1 QLDGQTVGLTDA
13 TEDKLGHVTNLGEL
27 STPRGNVTM
36 VGYAVN
42 QMGIARAT
50 TSVVAGGSV
59 YLLAKDTAVDVATQT
74 PGSTR
79 AGRVVVGEN
88 SLTEVLP
95 EVNDTATTQ
104 DGAAGTALDQP
115 SRVRVVG
122 QDIRIEGAARDLQG
136 QPIDGTGARIVARS
150 GEVELIALD
159 NPKTDFFVGI
169 GTDIFS
175 GGSDVS
181 AAARVHVGSG
191 ARIDVSGLRDVE
203 VAAGRS
209 VVEID
214 LRGDELKDSPVNQQ
228 GPLRGEKVFIDID
241 RALAESDAG
250 KPTLVARDTLL
261 ALKAQQQR
269 TVAERSTAGGSVKV
283 YSKGEAIVESG
294 VAIDLSGGNL
304 KHLPGTIKTTLLSA
318 NGKSVDLSVASAEV
332 RYDGIATRFV
342 KDFGRWNVKKVFDLG
357 QSYRTATGFVEG
369 QDAGSL
375 ETFGIG
381 GLYAQPT
388 ISGYTVTGERQ
399 REAGVQPRGARWV
412 VGYDDV
418 SSADKNRLPV
428 TGYDTQDYKLNQA
441 VELADAAAGLPAGF
455 RFGDALPTDL
465 KSTLALDSRMVGENR
480 VAELTV
486 FSNQA
491 VTVRDAIRAPQGGG
505 IALTGAN
512 LDVAADISVASG
524 NVALTARN
532 TAGQLADGLPAPR
545 LSVADGVTI
554 STRGSWVNDLPGTGG
569 TGTAAPLI
577 DGGSI
582 ALTAQSISDGPG
594 NFIAQGELALGQDV
608 TLDAD
613 SGAWLKADGKLAG
626 GDGGSV
632 ALSGYRVDGLDGVD
646 MHAYGVAKGGSL
658 KLGSNRI
665 QVGGASSAAP
675 DMLNLD
681 SSLFTRGGF
690 AGYALNALTRLEVAA
705 DTRIA
710 PMVVSRE
717 LRSDSAVRASGS
729 DIAGFSDLAVRD
741 ARVRQAVDLD
751 LAARQ
756 DTAQT
761 GDLVIGTNAHVE
773 LEPDAKL
780 TLDGLNQV
788 DIDGVLRA
796 NGGTITAS
804 SDLSVH
810 LGNAAELDVSGV
822 ARTYTDSRGLTQGT
836 VLAGGSIDLAAASV
850 ATEVGSSMN
859 LSGAAPVRLDVPN
872 ERGGLGRQVGSDA
885 GTLSVFADGSIR
897 LDGSLYAKAGATGLR
912 GGVFEATL
920 GKFVDPGPG
929 QALTPTVLHLA
940 SSVMPA
946 QNDGV
951 TRLDATRIEDA
962 GFDRIRLAS
971 RDAIKLEDGLDVG
984 SGRALPLRELT
995 LDAAAILSAGGDSR
1009 LEADTLRV
1017 GNLDPKRRAA
1027 TTAASNT
1034 GTLTLDARLLD
1045 LVGKFELGGMARA
1058 DLTGTEVVRLSGTIK
1073 KGAVRPLGELN
1084 TAADLAFYGALVAPA
1099 SYSQARIFAPG
1110 RTVSFHRTTN
1120 APAQPLSALG
1130 SLTVEAKNIVQDGNL
1145 WAPFGQLEFKASE
1158 SLVFKD
1164 GSLTSVTATPGSLL
1178 PFGKLQ
1184 NGREWVVDLDPNNV
1198 PEGQITQDELESKA
1212 IRLSGQS
1219 VDMQAGAKIDLAG
1232 GGDLQ
1237 AYEFTVGPGGSRDI
1251 LADKNTYA
1259 ILPGYSGGFA
1269 PADAQEKFDRASG
1282 EAVYLSGVPGLADGV
1297 YTLLP
1302 AHYAL
1307 LPGAYAVKLDTGIA
1321 GVMPGQAYSRQD
1333 GVRIAAGYVTDS
1345 RTGAP
1350 RDANWQGVQVMTR
1363 DQVRAR
1369 SEFTLTRATE
1379 FYADGR
1385 LRPQDAGLLSVATT
1399 GSGADALKL
1408 DAAYNMKAG
1417 SGGRGAQVDIS
1428 ALKIAV
1434 TSGSPTGIDPDAVV
1448 LDASTLNAL
1457 GADSL
1462 FIGGTR
1468 STQGDTTM
1476 LTVGANEV
1484 KLANDAAHAL
1494 QADEIMLAAKDT
1506 LTLKT
1511 GSALDAQGAAGN
1523 AGSYETDGN
1532 GAFVRAASTTATFAR
1547 TGSPDRSAGT
1557 LIGEA
1562 GSTIAAADSIAH
1574 DATKEN
1580 AFKGATRFEQ
1590 EKTVNGVVERTSVDG
1605 NLAVGATRINFGEA
1619 PGSAEG
1625 ITYSQAELNAFD
1637 SLRGLTLTSY
1647 TTFDLYTGK
1656 TETVNGVVTAS
1667 GVKVGGLDGDNKP
1680 TLQNL
1685 TLQGAGLAGIDNA
1698 DQTAQLNAKNLTLA
1712 NPNNAATFTAGGT
1725 LGSGDLAV
1733 TADTLTLGAGDKA
1746 IQGFGAVT
1754 VTANELV
1761 AATGTGTLDIAA
1773 PATLNVARIS
1783 GEKASNQSLT
1793 AVGAP
1798 LTVAQH
1804 TADRTLAPVTALG
1817 AKWAMQGTSV
1827 DFNSHAELPSGTFK
1841 LTATAGNVELGA
1853 DARVDVAGRAVQF
1866 FDVTKPSWGG
1876 TAEFVS
1882 EIGNV
1887 TFADRSL
1894 RDVALRD
1901 IAQVDVSAAKGG
1913 DAGTLIV
1920 RATDGSFSV
1929 VNDSIKG
1936 DTPDADGKRGE
1947 GARALIDVK
1956 TLASFSDLNTA
1967 LNQGGVGDDGIPNNG
1982 IDYDGFDG
1990 ERDLRVRTGDVSI
2003 ATTDMVKAQV
2013 IKISVDGDPSVVD
2026 DGKINVAG
2034 TLDASGEKA
2043 GRIELFAKN
2052 NVNVE
2057 STARLA
2063 AVSSGANEDGG
2074 DIVIG
2079 TRKGQLNLEASDQG
2093 KGIDVS
2099 GGAGGQGGTVLLRA
2113 PRTRV
2118 VTNGVEVLDVAVTAL
2133 SSTIS
2138 GARSVSV
2145 EAVKVYNPGD
2155 IGTLD
2160 PATNTLSLAT
2170 ADFETIKNDNA
2181 AFAGHLDTGGNYVD
2195 HYAAIKDR
2203 LGQQTLHILS
2213 GVEVR

>member
-1 QLDGQTVGLTDA
+1 MNRNCYRLVFNTTLGMMVPVAETARRSGKASSGTATSGAALALAGALLAGAVHAELPVAMPVEGLGMRFAAPGTTADYQWNGTQAYVNQVGNKAVVNFQSFNISAGHDVQFRQVDGLATQNLVQGANFSSLVRIHDINPSIIAGSISQAAGQKANVTLINSNGFAFIGSAQWNTNSSTASTLNMQDRFLDTFLPTGEPSPQFENAIDGGAARGFIKVFEGAQITAGSQGRVMLIAPTVVNKGKVTAPGGQVIVAAASKAYLRSAGSELNGVLIEIDSPVGLNNFDTANTSVVDGQLDGQTVGLTDA

-59 YLLAKDTAVDVATQT
+59 YLLAKDTAADVATQT

-95 EVNDTATTQ
+95 EINDTATTQ

-159 NPKTDFFVGI
+159 NPKTDFFVG
-169 GTDIFS
+169 GATDLFS

-304 KHLPGTIKTTLLSA
+304 KHLPGSIKTTLLSA
-318 NGKSVDLSVASAEV
+318 NGKLVDLSVASAEV

-399 REAGVQPRGARWV
+399 RESGVQPRGARWV

-441 VELADAAAGLPAGF
+441 VELADATASLPTGF
-455 RFGDALPTDL
+455 RFGDALPADL

-486 FSNQA
+486 LSNQA

-512 LDVAADISVASG
+512 LDVAADISVTSG

-532 TAGQLADGLPAPR
+532 TAGQLADVLPAPR
-545 LSVADGVTI
+545 LNVAEGVTI

-569 TGTAAPLI
+569 TLTAAPLI

-582 ALTAQSISDGPG
+582 ALTAQSVSDGPG
-594 NFIAQGELALGQDV
+594 SFIAQGELALGQGV

-613 SGAWLKADGKLAG
+613 GGAWLKPDGKLAG

-665 QVGGASSAAP
+665 QVGGVFNAAP

-681 SSLFTRGGF
+681 SGLFTRGGF
-690 AGYALNALTRLEVAA
+690 ARYALNALTRLEVAS

-710 PMVVSRE
+710 PTLVSRE
-717 LRSDSAVRASGS
+717 LRSDSTVRASGS

-741 ARVRQAVDLD
+741 AQVRQTVDLD
-751 LAARQ
+751 LAARE
-756 DTAQT
+756 DTAQI
-761 GDLVIGTNAHVE
+761 GDLVVGTNAHVE
-773 LEPDAKL
+773 LEPGGKL

-810 LGNAAELDVSGV
+810 LGNAAALDVSGV
-822 ARTYTDSRGLTQGT
+822 ARTYIDSRGLTQGT
-836 VLAGGSIDLAAASV
+836 VLAGGTIDLAAASV
-850 ATEVGSSMN
+850 ATEAGSSMN

-897 LDGSLYAKAGATGLR
+897 LDGSLHAEAGATGLR

-995 LDAAAILSAGGDSR
+995 LDAAAILSAGGDST
-1009 LEADTLRV
+1009 LKADTLRV
-1017 GNLDPKRRAA
+1017 GNLDPIRRAA
-1027 TTAASNT
+1027 TTASSNT

-1058 DLTGTEVVRLSGTIK
+1058 DLTGAEAVRLTGTTI
-1073 KGAVRPLGELN
+1073 GTVRPSGELN
-1084 TAADLAFYGALVAPA
+1084 TTADLAFYGALVAPA
-1099 SYSQARIFAPG
+1099 SYSQARILAPG
-1110 RTVSFHRTTN
+1110 RSVSFHRTTN

-1130 SLTVEAKNIVQDGNL
+1130 SLTVEAKKIEQDGNL

-1164 GSLTSVTATPGSLL
+1164 GSLTSVAALPGSLL
-1178 PFGKLQ
+1178 PFGKVQ
-1184 NGREWVVDLDPNNV
+1184 NGREWVVDLDPAKV
-1198 PEGQITQDELESKA
+1198 PEGQIVQDELESKT
-1212 IRLSGQS
+1212 IRMSGQS

-1259 ILPGYSGGFA
+1259 ILPGYTGGFA

-1282 EAVYLSGVPGLADGV
+1282 EAVYLSGVPGLVDGV

-1321 GVMPGQAYSRQD
+1321 DVMPGQAYSRQD

-1369 SEFTLTRATE
+1369 SEFTLTRAT
-1379 FYADGR
+1379 
-1385 LRPQDAGLLSVATT
+1385 
-1399 GSGADALKL
+1399 
-1408 DAAYNMKAG
+1408 
-1417 SGGRGAQVDIS
+1417 
-1428 ALKIAV
+1428 
-1434 TSGSPTGIDPDAVV
+1434 
-1448 LDASTLNAL
+1448 
-1457 GADSL
+1457 
-1462 FIGGTR
+1462 
-1468 STQGDTTM
+1468 
-1476 LTVGANEV
+1476 
-1484 KLANDAAHAL
+1484 
-1494 QADEIMLAAKDT
+1494 
-1506 LTLKT
+1506 
-1511 GSALDAQGAAGN
+1511 
-1523 AGSYETDGN
+1523 
-1532 GAFVRAASTTATFAR
+1532 
-1547 TGSPDRSAGT
+1547 
-1557 LIGEA
+1557 
-1562 GSTIAAADSIAH
+1562 
-1574 DATKEN
+1574 
-1580 AFKGATRFEQ
+1580 
-1590 EKTVNGVVERTSVDG
+1590 
-1605 NLAVGATRINFGEA
+1605 
-1619 PGSAEG
+1619 
-1625 ITYSQAELNAFD
+1625 
-1637 SLRGLTLTSY
+1637 
-1647 TTFDLYTGK
+1647 
-1656 TETVNGVVTAS
+1656 
-1667 GVKVGGLDGDNKP
+1667 
-1680 TLQNL
+1680 
-1685 TLQGAGLAGIDNA
+1685 
-1698 DQTAQLNAKNLTLA
+1698 
-1712 NPNNAATFTAGGT
+1712 
-1725 LGSGDLAV
+1725 
-1733 TADTLTLGAGDKA
+1733 
-1746 IQGFGAVT
+1746 
-1754 VTANELV
+1754 
-1761 AATGTGTLDIAA
+1761 
-1773 PATLNVARIS
+1773 
-1783 GEKASNQSLT
+1783 
-1793 AVGAP
+1793 
-1798 LTVAQH
+1798 
-1804 TADRTLAPVTALG
+1804 
-1817 AKWAMQGTSV
+1817 
-1827 DFNSHAELPSGTFK
+1827 
-1841 LTATAGNVELGA
+1841 
-1853 DARVDVAGRAVQF
+1853 
-1866 FDVTKPSWGG
+1866 
-1876 TAEFVS
+1876 
-1882 EIGNV
+1882 
-1887 TFADRSL
+1887 
-1894 RDVALRD
+1894 
-1901 IAQVDVSAAKGG
+1901 
-1913 DAGTLIV
+1913 
-1920 RATDGSFSV
+1920 
-1929 VNDSIKG
+1929 
-1936 DTPDADGKRGE
+1936 
-1947 GARALIDVK
+1947 
-1956 TLASFSDLNTA
+1956 
-1967 LNQGGVGDDGIPNNG
+1967 
-1982 IDYDGFDG
+1982 
-1990 ERDLRVRTGDVSI
+1990 
-2003 ATTDMVKAQV
+2003 
-2013 IKISVDGDPSVVD
+2013 
-2026 DGKINVAG
+2026 
-2034 TLDASGEKA
+2034 
-2043 GRIELFAKN
+2043 
-2052 NVNVE
+2052 
-2057 STARLA
+2057 
-2063 AVSSGANEDGG
+2063 
-2074 DIVIG
+2074 
-2079 TRKGQLNLEASDQG
+2079 
-2093 KGIDVS
+2093 
-2099 GGAGGQGGTVLLRA
+2099 
-2113 PRTRV
+2113 
-2118 VTNGVEVLDVAVTAL
+2118 
-2133 SSTIS
+2133 
-2138 GARSVSV
+2138 
-2145 EAVKVYNPGD
+2145 
-2155 IGTLD
+2155 
-2160 PATNTLSLAT
+2160 
-2170 ADFETIKNDNA
+2170 
-2181 AFAGHLDTGGNYVD
+2181 
-2195 HYAAIKDR
+2195 
-2203 LGQQTLHILS
+2203 
-2213 GVEVR
+2213 